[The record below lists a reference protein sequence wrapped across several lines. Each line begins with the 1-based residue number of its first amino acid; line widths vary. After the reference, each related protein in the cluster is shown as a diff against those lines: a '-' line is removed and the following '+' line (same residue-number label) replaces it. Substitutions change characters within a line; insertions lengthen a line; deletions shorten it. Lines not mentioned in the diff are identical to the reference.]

1 MRLTVRKALSLGNRD
16 NQQSFRIYFR
26 RIYKNSKIGP
36 STESLNADFFQFLAK
51 LSKILHKIV
60 ARNSSLTGDVSEDVS
75 KFNKFPVASV
85 SRTGDE
91 AFFAYHVIT

>member
-1 MRLTVRKALSLGNRD
+1 MGIAITSNPSEYISDEFTKM
-16 NQQSFRIYFR
+16 
-26 RIYKNSKIGP
+26 SKIGP